1 MGNMSSLAAVM
12 IFGAVLG
19 ASPAPSQAPVDGAYE
34 RLSPGHQL
42 VARAL
47 FEAQIVPGPSARRG
61 ARMLTLDE
69 IAARKQSGEGWG
81 RIFNDMQARGLVR
94 DRSMLDLL
102 ARHERAHASAAM
114 AASGAAAATLA
125 GYRTR

>member
-1 MGNMSSLAAVM
+1 MGNVTNLAALM
-12 IFGAVLG
+12 LFGAVLG
-19 ASPAPSQAPVDGAYE
+19 ASPAPSQAPVEGAYE

-47 FEAQIVPGPSARRG
+47 FEAQMVPGPTARRG
-61 ARMLTLDE
+61 ARTLTLDE

-94 DRSMLDLL
+94 ERSMLDLL
-102 ARHERAHASAAM
+102 ARRERAQAPTAVAASAAP
-114 AASGAAAATLA
+114 AALA
-125 GYRTR
+125 GYRAR

>member
-1 MGNMSSLAAVM
+1 MGNVTNLAALLL
-12 IFGAVLG
+12 FGAVVG
-19 ASPAPSQAPVDGAYE
+19 ASPAPSQAPIEGAYE

-47 FEAQIVPGPSARRG
+47 FEAQVVPGPTARRG

-94 DRSMLDLL
+94 ERSMLDLL
-102 ARHERAHASAAM
+102 ARHDRVQAPTAAAASAAP
-114 AASGAAAATLA
+114 ATLA
-125 GYRTR
+125 GYRTK